1 MRRLWANIKAA
12 VKSFGQHKVPRLA
25 AALAYYTLFSLAPLL
40 VIIIA
45 VVGSVFGTEEA
56 RTRLVAQIQDFV
68 GPDIANLISDMIAQT
83 QQTGSG
89 LFATIVG
96 VATLLIGATGV
107 FVQLQRALNEIWEV
121 PQGPRR
127 GIVRTILMRLE
138 GLLMVLGIGVA
149 AMLAVALQA
158 VVGVIRANFE
168 NLLPGADWL
177 WVVANPLLG
186 LVVFTLVFAA
196 LFKLVPDAQM
206 TWREVFPG
214 ALFTAVLFVV
224 GLLGLSLYLGSAS
237 VGSAYGAAGTLV
249 VLVMFVY
256 YSAQI
261 MLFGAEFTRA
271 DIQDRRRRR
280 GLSER
285 FVLKP

>member
-1 MRRLWANIKAA
+1 MKRLWANVKVA
-12 VKSFGQHKVPRLA
+12 VKSFSHHKVPRLA

-40 VIIIA
+40 VIILA
-45 VVGSVFGTEEA
+45 VVGSVFGTEAA
-56 RTRLVAQIQDFV
+56 RSRLVAQIQGVV
-68 GPDIANLISDMIAQT
+68 GPDTAGLISDMIVQT

-138 GLLMVLGIGVA
+138 GLLMVLGIGLA
-149 AMLAVALQA
+149 SILAVALQA
-158 VVGVIRANFE
+158 ALGVIRSNFE
-168 NLLPGADWL
+168 DLLPGADWL

-186 LVVFTLVFAA
+186 LVIFSLVFAA
-196 LFKLVPDAQM
+196 LFKLVPDAEM
-206 TWREVFPG
+206 TWREVLPG
-214 ALFTAVLFVV
+214 ALFTAVLFVI
-224 GLLGLSLYLGSAS
+224 GLLGLSLYLGAAS

-256 YSAQI
+256 YSMQI

-271 DIQDRRRRR
+271 DVQDRRRRR
-280 GLSER
+280 GHSER
-285 FVLKP
+285 FVRKP